1 MAQMEQRAVCL
12 FLLRPDQC
20 NVRKGAELLLFFLIA
35 IITLILVIILITSTI
50 MKTLLLLLQSLQNA
64 SKTRGGRQLPGPVLV
79 FSVAD
84 AGSRFLLTEK
94 YYGIC

>member
-1 MAQMEQRAVCL
+1 MDDIFAEHRTL
-12 FLLRPDQC
+12 FAGIS
-20 NVRKGAELLLFFLIA
+20 VLI
-35 IITLILVIILITSTI
+35 ILVIILITSTI

-94 YYGIC
+94 DYGIC